1 MRLIDA
7 ESLRGAMYHKSFETD
22 TDLQRWDSGCWIRYK
37 LFQETIDEEPT
48 VDAVRVVRCRDC
60 MYYEET
66 WSGFPI
72 CRLTING
79 AKADGFCA
87 WGERREDAEE

>member
-48 VDAVRVVRCRDC
+48 VDVVTVVRCKDC
-60 MYYEET
+60 QFWKTLDCPPEDAGCMVD
-66 WSGFPI
+66 
-72 CRLTING
+72 
-79 AKADGFCA
+79 AHDFCA
-87 WGERREDAEE
+87 WGERREDNV